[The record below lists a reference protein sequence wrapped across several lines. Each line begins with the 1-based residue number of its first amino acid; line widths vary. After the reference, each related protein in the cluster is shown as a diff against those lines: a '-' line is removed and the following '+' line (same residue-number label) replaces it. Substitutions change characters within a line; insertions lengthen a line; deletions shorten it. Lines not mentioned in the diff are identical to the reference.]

1 MAILVTT
8 IPDTYFFRRLSSTR
22 LSLRSWICSVAS
34 TRSKRSCTAPSSA
47 RIASRTRSRSVARPR
62 GSERGGSKR
71 GASGGCRAS
80 PSFFLFRRAREEL
93 GVVRTPSEGAKAV
106 GASSG
111 FGVVPSSAD
120 TARERRVT
128 SRDTRTVESDA
139 GGAGFFFEPP
149 PKIRSPASAFGVS
162 ESFSFPFSSRFARR
176 WTPSR
181 GTRGAVRA
189 AIRERA
195 RRRRRRRPSTRRRP
209 LRRR

>member
-8 IPDTYFFRRLSSTR
+8 IPDTYFFRRLFSTR

-47 RIASRTRSRSVARPR
+47 RIASRTRSRSVARPG

-93 GVVRTPSEGAKAV
+93 GVVGTPSEGAKAV

-111 FGVVPSSAD
+111 FDVVPSPAE

-139 GGAGFFFEPP
+139 GGAGFF
-149 PKIRSPASAFGVS
+149 
-162 ESFSFPFSSRFARR
+162 SSRRR
-176 WTPSR
+176 R
-181 GTRGAVRA
+181 FGTRRRRSASPNRSSKTST
-189 AIRERA
+189 A
-195 RRRRRRRPSTRRRP
+195 RRRDRRLFFSRRRFFVR
-209 LRRR
+209 L